1 MRAGRFQLLLL
12 GWTLGMAF
20 ILVHPP
26 CASGN
31 DAGTAVHESFWRSPE
46 AAVIMAV
53 LILLLSAALAL
64 TLFFRARQ
72 RVTAALAL
80 KASEQRLRT
89 IMDNAPVVLWAIDGS
104 GVFTFAD
111 GRGLEDLRLA
121 SDGLV
126 GRSVFDVFSNNK
138 AQMENFRRVLSGE
151 EVNARIGVEDLVY
164 EARYSPLQ
172 DQAGRV
178 IGAKGVAVDVT
189 AREKLE
195 AWLRESES
203 KFATAFRSKKVAIS
217 ISRLSDGRFVEVNPG
232 FVSMYGYAA
241 EEAVGR
247 TLDDL
252 DLLGGA
258 KHLSERRA
266 ARLEEEGQL
275 RDNEF
280 SFRRKNGERGT
291 GINSSELIVIN
302 GEKHVLSISLDITEN
317 KKSEEER
324 NRLTAVVE
332 HLDEEIVIT
341 DPEGCILYVN
351 PAFERVTGYLKPEVV
366 GGNPRL
372 LKSGRHDEPFYR
384 NLWTTIKAGD
394 VWRSRITNRAK
405 DGRLIEEE
413 ATISPVFDDS
423 SRIRAFVSVKRDV
436 TSQIRMEA
444 QLRQSQK
451 MEAIGTLAGGIAHDF
466 NNILT
471 IITGYTQLALQKTGD
486 TDLRKDLKQ
495 VMSASLRAMDL
506 VKQILAFSRQAEQ
519 DRRPLDVRHVAKDAL
534 KLLRASFPSTI
545 EMKQDITAEQA
556 MVDADPVQIHQLI
569 MNLCLNANQAM
580 GEGGGL
586 LGVALDNV
594 ELRRGES
601 EAGNLPSGRY
611 VRLTVS
617 DTGPGIEPEL
627 QERIFEPYFTT
638 KGVGEG
644 SGRGLGLAI
653 VHGIAKSHGGA
664 VNVYSEVGRGATF
677 VVFLPLLESD
687 GPLAEEI
694 SVTPQG
700 GSERLMF
707 VDDEPAL
714 AEAAREM
721 LEGQGYEVSIFMSS
735 SEAWRAFESS
745 PDSFDL
751 VITDQTMPVMKG
763 MDLAGRIHG
772 LRPETPIILCSGFS
786 SPVSEE
792 EAAAAG
798 IREFLMKP
806 FLLAQ
811 MSKTVRRVL
820 DLWG

>member
-12 GWTLGMAF
+12 GWTLGIAF
-20 ILVHPP
+20 ILGHPP

-31 DAGTAVHESFWRSPE
+31 GAGTAVHESFWRSPE

-64 TLFFRARQ
+64 TLYLRARQ
-72 RVTAALAL
+72 RASSSLAL

-138 AQMENFRRVLSGE
+138 AQMENFRRVLAGE
-151 EVNARIGVEDLVY
+151 EVNSRIGVEDLVY

-178 IGAKGVAVDVT
+178 IGANGVAVDVT

-195 AWLRESES
+195 SWLRESES
-203 KFATAFRSKKVAIS
+203 KFATAFRSKNVAIS

-324 NRLTAVVE
+324 SRLTAVVE

-384 NLWTTIKAGD
+384 NLWTTIKAGE

-423 SRIRAFVSVKRDV
+423 GRIRAFVSVKRDV

-486 TDLRKDLKQ
+486 ADLRKDLKQ

-586 LGVALDNV
+586 LGVPWITWNC
-594 ELRRGES
+594 GE
-601 EAGNLPSGRY
+601 GRAK
-611 VRLTVS
+611 
-617 DTGPGIEPEL
+617 PGICL
-627 QERIFEPYFTT
+627 QD
-638 KGVGEG
+638 
-644 SGRGLGLAI
+644 A
-653 VHGIAKSHGGA
+653 
-664 VNVYSEVGRGATF
+664 
-677 VVFLPLLESD
+677 
-687 GPLAEEI
+687 
-694 SVTPQG
+694 
-700 GSERLMF
+700 
-707 VDDEPAL
+707 
-714 AEAAREM
+714 
-721 LEGQGYEVSIFMSS
+721 MS
-735 SEAWRAFESS
+735 A
-745 PDSFDL
+745 
-751 VITDQTMPVMKG
+751 
-763 MDLAGRIHG
+763 
-772 LRPETPIILCSGFS
+772 
-786 SPVSEE
+786 
-792 EAAAAG
+792 
-798 IREFLMKP
+798 
-806 FLLAQ
+806 
-811 MSKTVRRVL
+811 
-820 DLWG
+820 